1 MSTSQS
7 LQSLTLG
14 FVKIQIL
21 DCLLNVKVKQ
31 SYIILTLGDQ
41 QHQSSLE
48 DCKKGKVF
56 QFNVTF
62 HAQLFGTI
70 QIDLFD
76 NSGLFYST
84 DKHLGRTEMRLGLL
98 KHMPP
103 SFTSYYEIW
112 DKTLSSGA
120 SSSVG
125 RERTRVNNIGAF
137 HLQIEHQFIQPSTD
151 DTVLTMNTVPVTVTN
166 LIKEELSVAETK
178 RHLKFSRERKEKQR
192 KQVKNEDLKERVLDQ
207 YSESEEEDIM
217 QPLACKKNEIAETD
231 EEDEEF
237 GEMVSAP
244 SNNEVNDDNEYI
256 DDSMGKSESKGK
268 DQVIKMIGKLMAAF
282 GQGFELTYMQVVSG
296 LSVLEKYFDNLPRER
311 SWNLVRDLSEIEMA
325 SRFWKF
331 SVASYG
337 WKGLNFIGKGNGIL
351 SDAIREHSDAK
362 SIIEYLMIPKEDLL
376 AYEFRSAEA
385 FRPSYFI
392 ARDRFT
398 NSIVLSIRGTM
409 SLMDTLTDLVCE
421 YEPWKGGF
429 VHSGMK
435 HSAVWF
441 FQYVVPQLK
450 AFMNEHET
458 SSLIVVGHSLGAA
471 TAAILTDMLIDHL
484 KEFQEKI
491 EGFNLKCFG
500 YAPACGLSLEL
511 AEKHK
516 DVIQSFVFADD
527 IASKMSYGSMM
538 DVKELIIASV
548 EAARNTVSAT
558 EILLGSKV
566 QGESWQR
573 IFERIGEV
581 RKRLSNGKDNPKLYV
596 AGQIY
601 QFWADPI
608 SSNKNR
614 IVVEKTSAE
623 LVSNEV
629 VVKKSILADHLPTNF
644 DLAFY
649 KAREAIMLGGFK

>member
-1 MSTSQS
+1 M
-7 LQSLTLG
+7 
-14 FVKIQIL
+14 
-21 DCLLNVKVKQ
+21 
-31 SYIILTLGDQ
+31 
-41 QHQSSLE
+41 E

-76 NSGLFYST
+76 SSGLFYST

-98 KHMPP
+98 KYMPP

-151 DTVLTMNTVPVTVTN
+151 DTVLTMNTVPITVTN

-178 RHLKFSRERKEKQR
+178 RHLRFSRERKEKQR
-192 KQVKNEDLKERVLDQ
+192 RQVKNEDLKERVLDQ

-217 QPLACKKNEIAETD
+217 QPLAFKKSEIAETD

-244 SNNEVNDDNEYI
+244 SNNEMNDDNEYI
-256 DDSMGKSESKGK
+256 DDSIEKSESKGK

-282 GQGFELTYMQVVSG
+282 VNRTEYINFQQKQLIFFYKKGQGFELTYMQVVSG

-409 SLMDTLTDLVCE
+409 V
-421 YEPWKGGF
+421 
-429 VHSGMK
+429 
-435 HSAVWF
+435 
-441 FQYVVPQLK
+441 
-450 AFMNEHET
+450 
-458 SSLIVVGHSLGAA
+458 
-471 TAAILTDMLIDHL
+471 
-484 KEFQEKI
+484 
-491 EGFNLKCFG
+491 
-500 YAPACGLSLEL
+500 
-511 AEKHK
+511 
-516 DVIQSFVFADD
+516 
-527 IASKMSYGSMM
+527 
-538 DVKELIIASV
+538 
-548 EAARNTVSAT
+548 NT
-558 EILLGSKV
+558 
-566 QGESWQR
+566 
-573 IFERIGEV
+573 
-581 RKRLSNGKDNPKLYV
+581 
-596 AGQIY
+596 
-601 QFWADPI
+601 
-608 SSNKNR
+608 KN
-614 IVVEKTSAE
+614 
-623 LVSNEV
+623 
-629 VVKKSILADHLPTNF
+629 
-644 DLAFY
+644 
-649 KAREAIMLGGFK
+649 